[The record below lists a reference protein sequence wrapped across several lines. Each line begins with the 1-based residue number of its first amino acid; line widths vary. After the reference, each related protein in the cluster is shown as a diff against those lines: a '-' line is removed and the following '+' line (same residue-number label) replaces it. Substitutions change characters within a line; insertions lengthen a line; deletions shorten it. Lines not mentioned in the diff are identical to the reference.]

1 MKIKEP
7 IKLVFSI
14 FLPLFAGIVGS
25 IFTYANIFSWYVFL
39 KKPVLSPP
47 NWVFGPVWTL
57 LYILMGVAA
66 YLVWI
71 EKKNK
76 TSKQAM
82 QLYWI
87 QLALNSMWSIVF
99 FGLQQL
105 FASSVIIILLWFMVL
120 LTILKFNKISK
131 KAAYL
136 LIPYLLWI
144 TFASYLN
151 ISVWLLNP

>member
-1 MKIKEP
+1 MKLKKP
-7 IKLVFSI
+7 KKLAISI
-14 FLPLFAGIVGS
+14 FLTLLAGAISS
-25 IFTYANIFSWYVFL
+25 IFTYPSILSWYVYL
-39 KKPVLSPP
+39 KKPALTPP
-47 NWVFGPVWTL
+47 NWVFAPVWTA

-76 TSKQAM
+76 KSKPAM
-82 QLYWI
+82 QLYWA
-87 QLALNSMWSIVF
+87 QLALNSAWSIVF

-105 FASSVIIILLWFMVL
+105 FASSIIIVLLL
-120 LTILKFNKISK
+120 ALIALTILKFKKISK

-136 LIPYLLWI
+136 LVPYILWV

-151 ISVWLLNP
+151 ISVWLLNT